1 MIKRF
6 LKDILK
12 NICVY
17 LLTISNLIY
26 SIQNDRFGLL
36 MWLSLLFSGASLV
49 LSAFCAA
56 RGEQD
61 D

>member
-6 LKDILK
+6 LKDSLK

-49 LSAFCAA
+49 LSALCAV
-56 RGEQD
+56 RGGRD